1 MSYEAPMSDTQ
12 PTNGAREPMP
22 ISIALLVLRIAAGA
36 MMMVHGW
43 SKLSGWGEMS
53 ADFPDPL
60 GVGHATSLA
69 LAIGGELVCSAALI
83 PGVLT
88 RLAAIPYT
96 FTMIVAGVIVH
107 AEDPWARK
115 ELAVLYLVCG
125 LVIAIAGPGRLS
137 VDAQLAPKA
146 KWGKYLVS

>member
-1 MSYEAPMSDTQ
+1 MSE
-12 PTNGAREPMP
+12 PTKTTTSEPT
-22 ISIALLVLRIAAGA
+22 ISVALLLLRVAAGA

-43 SKLSGWGEMS
+43 SKASGYGEMS
-53 ADFPDPL
+53 ADFADPL
-60 GVGHATSLA
+60 GVGHATSLT
-69 LAIGGELVCSAALI
+69 LAIFGELVCAAALI

-96 FTMIVAGVIVH
+96 FTMIVAALVVH
-107 AEDPWARK
+107 ADDPWGRK

-125 LVIAIAGPGRLS
+125 VVIALAGPGRFS
-137 VDAQLAPKA
+137 VDAQLAPKL

>member
-1 MSYEAPMSDTQ
+1 MTERTTSGSE
-12 PTNGAREPMP
+12 PTP
-22 ISIALLVLRIAAGA
+22 ISIALLLLRIAAGA
-36 MMMVHGW
+36 MMMVHGG

-69 LAIGGELVCSAALI
+69 LAIFGELVCAAALI

-96 FTMIVAGVIVH
+96 FTMVVAGVIVH
-107 AEDPWARK
+107 AEDPWSRK
-115 ELAVLYLVCG
+115 ELAMLYLVCG
-125 LVIAIAGPGRLS
+125 LVIAIAGPGRFS
-137 VDAQLAPKA
+137 IDAQLAPKL

>member
-1 MSYEAPMSDTQ
+1 MGDTTKTTSPE
-12 PTNGAREPMP
+12 PTT
-22 ISIALLVLRIAAGA
+22 ISVALLLLRIAAGA

-43 SKLSGWGEMS
+43 SKLSGYGEMS

-69 LAIGGELVCSAALI
+69 LAIFGELVCAAALV

-88 RLAAIPYT
+88 RLAALPYT
-96 FTMIVAGVIVH
+96 FTMIVAGLVVH
-107 AEDPWARK
+107 ADDPWGRK

-125 LVIAIAGPGRLS
+125 LVLAIAGPGRFS
-137 VDAQLAPKA
+137 VDAQLAPKL
-146 KWGKYLVS
+146 KWGKYLV

>member
-1 MSYEAPMSDTQ
+1 MTELTKPGSE
-12 PTNGAREPMP
+12 PTP
-22 ISIALLVLRIAAGA
+22 ISIALLLLRIAAGA

-69 LAIGGELVCSAALI
+69 LAIFGELVCSAALI

-96 FTMIVAGVIVH
+96 FTMVVAGVIVH
-107 AEDPWARK
+107 AEDPWSRK
-115 ELAVLYLVCG
+115 ELAMLYLVCG
-125 LVIAIAGPGRLS
+125 LVIAIAGPGRFS
-137 VDAQLAPKA
+137 IDAQLAPKL

>member
-1 MSYEAPMSDTQ
+1 MGDTTKTTSPE
-12 PTNGAREPMP
+12 PTT
-22 ISIALLVLRIAAGA
+22 ISVALLLLRVAAGA

-43 SKLSGWGEMS
+43 SKLSGYGEMS

-69 LAIGGELVCSAALI
+69 LAIFGELVCAAALI

-96 FTMIVAGVIVH
+96 FTMIVAGLVVH
-107 AEDPWARK
+107 ADDPWGRK

-125 LVIAIAGPGRLS
+125 VVIALAGPGRFS
-137 VDAQLAPKA
+137 VDAQLAPKL
-146 KWGKYLVS
+146 KWGKYLV

>member
-1 MSYEAPMSDTQ
+1 MTQ
-12 PTNGAREPMP
+12 STRSPEPTT
-22 ISIALLVLRIAAGA
+22 ISVALLLLRIAAGA

-43 SKLSGWGEMS
+43 SKLSGYGEMS

-69 LAIGGELVCSAALI
+69 LAIFGELVCAGALI

-96 FTMIVAGVIVH
+96 FTMIVAGLIVH
-107 AEDPWARK
+107 ADDPWGRK

-125 LVIAIAGPGRLS
+125 VTLAIAGPGRFS
-137 VDAQLAPKA
+137 VDAQLAPKL
-146 KWGKYLVS
+146 KWGKYLV

>member
-1 MSYEAPMSDTQ
+1 MTQ
-12 PTNGAREPMP
+12 STRSPEPTT
-22 ISIALLVLRIAAGA
+22 ISVALLLLRIAAGA

-43 SKLSGWGEMS
+43 SKLSGYGEMS

-69 LAIGGELVCSAALI
+69 LAIFGELVCAAALI

-96 FTMIVAGVIVH
+96 FTMVVAGLVVH
-107 AEDPWARK
+107 ADDPWGRK

-125 LVIAIAGPGRLS
+125 LVLAIAGPGRFS
-137 VDAQLAPKA
+137 VDAQLAPKL
-146 KWGKYLVS
+146 KWGKYLV